1 MVQGLSAGYFLW
13 DLALCVGRLD
23 VHGVGAAVHAGCAL
37 AVGLFGFVST
47 PFSSSVLAG
56 VERFAAWVLGG
67 SGGAADR
74 CWADGVI
81 AAFLQLLR
89 PQFHPLRALYPFLE
103 YSLVYG

>member
-47 PFSSSVLAG
+47 PFVSSVLVGVCVCAG
-56 VERFAAWVLGG
+56 EAQRCGG
-67 SGGAADR
+67 WMLD
-74 CWADGVI
+74 
-81 AAFLQLLR
+81 
-89 PQFHPLRALYPFLE
+89 
-103 YSLVYG
+103 